1 MMQRALRFLS
11 YEARTLERAVLILA
25 AAAFLSSLLALLRDR
40 LFAHTFGAGVE
51 LDIYYAA
58 FRIPDFLFVAVGA
71 LVSVYILIPEL
82 TRRGEEEQK
91 RYIDTIVVGFSLLAI
106 VSSLLAALFAPAILE
121 ALFPRLI
128 DPPAGEGR
136 MEILVSITRIMLLQ
150 PLLLGLSNILAAIT
164 QVRARYGLY
173 ALSPILYNIGIISG
187 VLVFYPRWGLT
198 GLAWGVVL
206 GALLHL
212 GIQLPAVL
220 RDGFFRI
227 IPSRIDVAALWRTAS
242 ISVPRALTLSL
253 NQVAFIGLVALA
265 ATLSSGSVAIFIF
278 AYNLS
283 SVPLSIIG
291 ASYSVAAFP
300 TLAAAFSNGRKE
312 EFVGH
317 VVIAARHVIFWS
329 LPAIALIVV
338 LRAHIVRV
346 VLGSGAFDWTDTRLT
361 AAALAIFSLTLL
373 AQGLTLLL
381 VRGYYAAGRTLA
393 PFVVSLAGAGSV
405 IVLGLLFL
413 GIFQDQSILQFIEVM
428 LRVEELQ
435 GTLVL
440 ALVSAYAFVSLLGAL
455 ALVLHF
461 EYCFGG
467 FFSGVRRTFFEST
480 AAAFTGGFT
489 AYAML
494 YALGPLTF
502 PSTLLSVFLRGFA
515 GGLAGIVG
523 TTFVYWLLRNREFRE
538 TVEAISARIWRIEK
552 LEGEITVIASAEDI
566 SPSRPQ

>member
-173 ALSPILYNIGIISG
+173 ALSPILYNIGIIGG